1 MVTASIWKD
10 TYYTSDS
17 DILAYYVK
25 TEDDKVIF
33 AGKAYRIP
41 SDDTVKIKINSIC
54 SNYLNND
61 LGPLLEANKSDDTK
75 VNSAADDALRIF
87 YLYKADDNTLLE
99 TYKFLYDW
107 SYDFNFQSN
116 LLPIMSRPI
125 NRRKAAN
132 MYSVYTSYR
141 AGRVT
146 NTLAGRSYEVVPS
159 CNAEFGMYYLN
170 SYGGWDAFLF
180 EGKTIKKDTIK
191 QYNSD
196 RSFDNSSNINFEK
209 YRYVSE
215 ITTSYELHTGW
226 LNDVQ
231 SENFSK
237 NLISS
242 NRVYLHDLKAN
253 KIFAAVITDS
263 NVVYQTIRNNNGK
276 MAVYTVNVEV
286 SQNKLRK

>member
-1 MVTASIWKD
+1 MVIASIWKD

-17 DILAYYVK
+17 DVLAYYIK

-33 AGKAYRIP
+33 AGKAYRMP
-41 SDDTVKIKINSIC
+41 SDNTVKIKINSIC

-61 LGPLLEANKSDDTK
+61 LGPLLKANESNNTT
-75 VNSAADDALRIF
+75 VALADDALRIF

-99 TYKFLYDW
+99 SYKFLYDW
-107 SYDFNFQSN
+107 SYDFNFKSN
-116 LLPIMSRPI
+116 VIPILSRPI
-125 NRRKAAN
+125 NKRKAAN

-141 AGRVT
+141 SDKVT
-146 NTLAGRSYEVVPS
+146 NTLAGSLYEVVPS

-191 QYNSD
+191 QHNAD
-196 RSFDNSSNINFEK
+196 RSFDNSSSINFEK

-231 SENFSK
+231 SANFSK

-242 NRVYLHDLKAN
+242 NRVYLHDLKTN

-263 NVVYQTIRNNNGK
+263 NVVYQTIRNNNGR
-276 MAVYTVNVEV
+276 MAAYTVNVEV

>member
-1 MVTASIWKD
+1 MVIASIWKD

-17 DILAYYVK
+17 DVLAYYIK

-33 AGKAYRIP
+33 AGKAYRMP
-41 SDDTVKIKINSIC
+41 SDNTVKIKINSIC

-61 LGPLLEANKSDDTK
+61 LGPLLKANESNNTT
-75 VNSAADDALRIF
+75 VALADDALRIF

-99 TYKFLYDW
+99 SYKFLYDW
-107 SYDFNFQSN
+107 SYDFNFKSN
-116 LLPIMSRPI
+116 VIPILSRPI
-125 NRRKAAN
+125 NKRKAAN

-141 AGRVT
+141 SDKVT
-146 NTLAGRSYEVVPS
+146 NTLAGSLYEVVPS

-191 QYNSD
+191 QYNAD
-196 RSFDNSSNINFEK
+196 RSFDNSSSINFEK

-231 SENFSK
+231 SANFSK

-242 NRVYLHDLKAN
+242 NRVYLHDLKTN

-263 NVVYQTIRNNNGK
+263 NVVYQTIRNNNGR
-276 MAVYTVNVEV
+276 MAAYTVNVEV

>member
-17 DILAYYVK
+17 DVLAYYIK

-41 SDDTVKIKINSIC
+41 SDNTVKIKINSIC

-61 LGPLLEANKSDDTK
+61 LGPLLEANKSDDSM
-75 VNSAADDALRIF
+75 VNSAADDALRTF
-87 YLYKADDNTLLE
+87 YLYKADNTLLE

-116 LLPIMSRPI
+116 LIPVMSRPI

-132 MYSVYTSYR
+132 MYSVFTSYR
-141 AGRVT
+141 EGKVI
-146 NTLAGRSYEVVPS
+146 NTLAGRPYNVVQS

-191 QYNSD
+191 QYNAD

-226 LNDVQ
+226 LHDVQ
-231 SENFSK
+231 GANFAK

-276 MAVYTVNVEV
+276 MAAYTVNVEV